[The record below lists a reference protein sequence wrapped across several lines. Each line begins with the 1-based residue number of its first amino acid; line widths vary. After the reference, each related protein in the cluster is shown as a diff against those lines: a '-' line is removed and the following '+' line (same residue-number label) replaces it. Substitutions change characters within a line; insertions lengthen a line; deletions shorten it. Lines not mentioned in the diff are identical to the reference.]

1 MKKAIVAAITVTL
14 GISLFACAP
23 SPGTEVE
30 TAAASGDVFSALS
43 STAPEETPSV
53 TPEASESASVVSTE
67 AETSLP
73 SASGPEMYTSY
84 ARLKSFDP
92 STGVAQFDYFDILRG
107 DEAVDFLV
115 NHEGYSQEDAQ
126 ELVESF
132 ADSEYVEKNTNPQL
146 RAIDIDGVSLSL
158 MYQPSGAQ
166 VDGVEAVP
174 STASDFRAIYALDAG
189 LLLNSFFFKIHVEDD
204 GHVSLVEQVYWP

>member
-1 MKKAIVAAITVTL
+1 M
-14 GISLFACAP
+14 SR
-23 SPGTEVE
+23 
-30 TAAASGDVFSALS
+30 S
-43 STAPEETPSV
+43 SIN
-53 TPEASESASVVSTE
+53 
-67 AETSLP
+67 
-73 SASGPEMYTSY
+73 
-84 ARLKSFDP
+84 
-92 STGVAQFDYFDILRG
+92 FDILRG

-174 STASDFRAIYALDAG
+174 STASDFRAIYALDADCSSTRFS
-189 LLLNSFFFKIHVEDD
+189 LNSCGSD
-204 GHVSLVEQVYWP
+204 GHVLW